1 MNKIIPIRSGCI
13 ITNQTITH
21 STLDEMLYCS
31 LIWGLTSSIWKW
43 KKVSSWDT
51 RKVKVSKDIKTNKI
65 LDSDE
70 KEKWDLTI
78 SWITNAREFCSSR
91 PFTPCILSMAAYSSD
106 LKLQWLPSS
115 SQRIQSQTQECNLR
129 GLITTRNYFCSTT
142 RSRNPQPSIQQA
154 SSCLTLELSILKVG
168 VKRWQVC
175 S

>member
-106 LKLQWLPSS
+106 LKLQWLPQVHKGSKAEPKNVTWEVLS
-115 SQRIQSQTQECNLR
+115 RPVIISAAQLDQEIHSPAYSKHLR
-129 GLITTRNYFCSTT
+129 
-142 RSRNPQPSIQQA
+142 A
-154 SSCLTLELSILKVG
+154 
-168 VKRWQVC
+168 
-175 S
+175 